1 MCTVRVI
8 SLCPYRYYRDYLLNF
23 VSEILFVNLVTG
35 VLILI
40 LAISNQLFA
49 EFIKHLAVCCLVLL
63 EGKGCLC

>member
-1 MCTVRVI
+1 MCTVRVQ
-8 SLCPYRYYRDYLLNF
+8 CPYRYCRDYLLNF

-49 EFIKHLAVCCLVLL
+49 EFIKNLAVCCLVLL